1 MRNFIY
7 KVIIASIAVIIV
19 FEFTIS
25 RKFNEF
31 NEKAEI
37 IFTKEGRKSL
47 IVSIKDEM
55 NKAVKKENY
64 LTEDERVLI
73 NKFILKIKEE
83 LNSAEKN

>member
-1 MRNFIY
+1 M
-7 KVIIASIAVIIV
+7 IIASIAVIIV